1 MTKTEIHLIRLG
13 RRQILRYSVK
23 PAGILHGLLF
33 VRDFD
38 CWHFMCYKY
47 GGVQNIS
54 DINTRIILFCGGFY
68 DDEAISF
75 LQISLKAS

>member
-38 CWHFMCYKY
+38 CWHFMRYKY
-47 GGVQNIS
+47 GGNHIS
-54 DINTRIILFCGGFY
+54 DIITRIILFCGGFY